1 MCYEQ
6 YHSHNMPP
14 LNVHSTNTHESG
26 CSCCQSSNM
35 LEPGAIHQ
43 LACSGFEYMQGLT
56 DSQTVNTGNVI
67 HRFISNLPEDKH
79 KETELFCLAITMV
92 NLSKDKLNEIDAA
105 NYDKILN
112 GLVKTY
118 NERL

>member
-1 MCYEQ
+1 
-6 YHSHNMPP
+6 
-14 LNVHSTNTHESG
+14 
-26 CSCCQSSNM
+26 M